1 MCTVQLMDNGAY
13 GRDGPRA
20 QQLVVLAQKQEPE
33 NVTTQLRL
41 MGDMTAQA
49 TEHNTGHA
57 LTVHV
62 QVGTIRVSIAIMTLK
77 KCVVLHNS

>member
-1 MCTVQLMDNGAY
+1 MYTVQLMDNGAY

-49 TEHNTGHA
+49 TEHDTGRA
-57 LTVHV
+57 LIAHV
-62 QVGTIRVSIAIMTLK
+62 QVIDIR
-77 KCVVLHNS
+77 

>member
-1 MCTVQLMDNGAY
+1 MYTIQLMDNGAY

-49 TEHNTGHA
+49 TKHNTGRA
-57 LTVHV
+57 LTAHV
-62 QVGTIRVSIAIMTLK
+62 QVIHIR
-77 KCVVLHNS
+77 